1 MKKVNKN
8 LGMPIITDKELLKT
22 YAKQIKELRDE
33 NKCLKDEVKD
43 LRIENSELS
52 SKLDRAYESID
63 FYKGK
68 DDI

>member
-1 MKKVNKN
+1 
-8 LGMPIITDKELLKT
+8 MPIITDKELLAT

-43 LRIENSELS
+43 LRIENVELS
-52 SKLDRAYESID
+52 SKLDRMYDSLE

-68 DDI
+68 CYISDMVEKRQ